1 VDLLDDAHALTDDLT
16 ELRHRLHRRPEIGL
30 RLPRTQDAVL
40 TALAGLGLEISKG
53 IDLGS
58 VTAVLRGAGGSAG
71 SDGSGSGRPV
81 VLLRA
86 DMDALPVHEEA
97 DVPYR
102 STVDGAMHACGHDLH
117 TSMLVGAARLL
128 SEHRDQLAGDVVL
141 MFQPGEEG
149 YDGARKMIDEGVL
162 EAAGRRP
169 DAAFALHVIS
179 NMFPYGQ
186 VLSRPG
192 PLMAA
197 SDGMFVTV
205 RGTGGHGS
213 SPHLSRDPV
222 PATCEMVVAMQTAI
236 NRQVDAFSPVV
247 LTVGSLHAG
256 IRRNIIPEIA
266 EFEATIRT
274 FDGAIRAQVRELATR
289 VCQGVASAHG
299 LEVDIKY
306 LEEYPV
312 TVNDA
317 DCVRFALGV
326 AADLLGPERAA
337 LMEKPVTGT
346 EDFSR
351 VIKEVPGAMLF
362 LGACLEGRDHD
373 TAPSNHS
380 PHAGFADAVI
390 PEGAA
395 LYAEFA
401 VRRLAA
407 LADGAGTVTAEG
419 SRPRE
424 VLLPDTEAAA
434 VSSA

>member
-1 VDLLDDAHALTDDLT
+1 VDLLDDAHALADDLI

-30 RLPRTQDAVL
+30 RLPKTQEAVL
-40 TALAGLGLEISKG
+40 SALDGLGLEISKG

-58 VTAVLRGAGGSAG
+58 VTAVLRGGSSNGA
-71 SDGSGSGRPV
+71 DGADRPV

-86 DMDALPVHEEA
+86 DMDALPVHEEV
-97 DVPYR
+97 DLPYR

-117 TSMLVGAARLL
+117 TAMLVGAARLL
-128 SEHRDQLAGDVVL
+128 ADHREQLAGDVVL

-149 YDGARKMIDEGVL
+149 YDGARKMLDEGVL
-162 EAAGRRP
+162 DAAGRRP

-179 NMFPYGQ
+179 NMFGNGQ
-186 VLSRPG
+186 LVTRPG

-205 RGTGGHGS
+205 RGRAGHGS

-222 PATCEMVVAMQTAI
+222 PATCEMVVALQTAL

-256 IRRNIIPEIA
+256 VRRNIIPETA
-266 EFEATIRT
+266 EFEATVRT
-274 FDGAIRAQVRELATR
+274 FDPAVRAQVRDLATR
-289 VCQGVASAHG
+289 VCHGIAAAHG
-299 LEVDIKY
+299 LEVDLEY

-317 DCVRFALGV
+317 DSVRFALRV
-326 AADLLGPERAA
+326 AAEVLGEERVAV
-337 LMEKPVTGT
+337 MEKPVTGT

-351 VIKEVPGAMLF
+351 VIQEVPGALMF
-362 LGACLEGRDHD
+362 LGACLQGRDPD
-373 TAPSNHS
+373 AAPSNHS
-380 PHAGFADAVI
+380 PHAGFDDAVI
-390 PEGAA
+390 PDGAA

-407 LADGAGTVTAEG
+407 LAA
-419 SRPRE
+419 PRE
-424 VLLPDTEAAA
+424 LRLPDTTA
-434 VSSA
+434 VSVITA